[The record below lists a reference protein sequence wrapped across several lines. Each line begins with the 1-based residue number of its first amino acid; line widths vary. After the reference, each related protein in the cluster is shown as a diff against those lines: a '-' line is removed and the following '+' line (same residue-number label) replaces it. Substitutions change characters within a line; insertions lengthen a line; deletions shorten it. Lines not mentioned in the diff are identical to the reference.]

1 MIQNYTQELELET
14 EVEQTWF
21 REEPETMQSSEEE
34 KSLENFIYEE
44 KLVPAYCRAGHK
56 VGSYLKETAIEKIEM
71 FTNPKK
77 FYNEMKELMVKEG
90 LPFAIYAATV
100 EIVEDGVLPIVLA
113 ATGNEEYIPIVLIGH
128 SEPVMYPLYFGVRK
142 LYRHF
147 KGKAA
152 EAEPVAEPTV
162 QPVLEPAY
170 ASATITP
177 LFKMSEPEDPGR
189 EPNSQQ
195 MLPEQIAAMYEQK
208 DIAA

>member
-1 MIQNYTQELELET
+1 MSKQNEQTLQLET
-14 EVEQTWF
+14 ELEQNWF
-21 REEPETMQSSEEE
+21 IDEPEQEKEE
-34 KSLENFIYEE
+34 SLENYIYDE
-44 KLVPAYCRAGHK
+44 KLVPMYCRAGHK

-147 KGKAA
+147 KGKSS
-152 EAEPVAEPTV
+152 EAEPVTEPVV
-162 QPVLEPAY
+162 QPQLEPAY

-177 LFKMSEPEDPGR
+177 LFKIKLQNEQGPDK
-189 EPNSQQ
+189 EPNNQVKI
-195 MLPEQIAAMYEQK
+195 PEQAAEMYASKQM
-208 DIAA
+208 AA